1 MGILGRFSPLYA
13 TYPPNFKQ
21 NLRSVI
27 DCKERLISLSIN
39 LISLCK
45 GAIYR
50 SKPHLRRFLETAA
63 IDSWYCLNIQIK
75 PFPLGQM
82 SDKVSPIRPIGGI
95 MSEFELLA
103 QDLLEKAEIDEKL
116 RQENDKKLI
125 EQVLEIYDQKYVA
138 ELLRKVGKN
147 DWTRETLNRWING
160 KCSPKSLT
168 SAEEA
173 LLRKMLPEAPA
184 HHPDYAFRFIDLFA
198 GIGGIRKGFEAIGG
212 QCVFT
217 SEWNKEAVRT
227 YKANWFNDE
236 QAHTFN
242 LDIREVTLSDKPE
255 VPETDAYA
263 YIDEHVP
270 DHDVLLAGFPCQ
282 PFSLA
287 GVSKKNSLGRA
298 HGFECEAQ
306 GTLFFD
312 VARIIR
318 AKKPAVFVLENVKNL
333 KSHDKGK
340 TFKVIM
346 ETLDELG
353 YEVADAADMGKSDPK
368 VIDGKHFLPQHR
380 ERIVLVGFRR
390 DLNIHQGFTLRDVSR
405 FYPEQRPSFGELLE
419 SVVDSKYILTPKLW
433 EYLYNYAKKHA
444 AKGNGFG
451 FGLVNPENK
460 ESIART
466 LSARYHKDGSEILID
481 RGWDM
486 ATGETD
492 FANEE
497 NQAHRPRRLT
507 PRECARLMGF
517 EKPDGR
523 PFRIPVSD
531 TQSYRQFGNSV
542 VVPVFEAVARL
553 LEPYILK
560 AVSADADKAQNI

>member
-1 MGILGRFSPLYA
+1 
-13 TYPPNFKQ
+13 
-21 NLRSVI
+21 
-27 DCKERLISLSIN
+27 
-39 LISLCK
+39 
-45 GAIYR
+45 
-50 SKPHLRRFLETAA
+50 
-63 IDSWYCLNIQIK
+63 
-75 PFPLGQM
+75 
-82 SDKVSPIRPIGGI
+82 

-103 QDLLEKAEIDEKL
+103 QDLLEKAEAEEQL
-116 RQENDKKLI
+116 RQENDKKLLG
-125 EQVLEIYDQKYVA
+125 QVLEIYDQKYVA

-147 DWTRETLNRWING
+147 EWSRETLNRWING
-160 KCSPKSLT
+160 KCSPKTLT
-168 SAEEA
+168 LAEEE
-173 LLRKMLPEAPA
+173 LLRKCFRKRLHITLTMPSGLLTCLLGLEVYGRASKPSVASAFLPVNGIKRLCA
-184 HHPDYAFRFIDLFA
+184 H
-198 GIGGIRKGFEAIGG
+198 
-212 QCVFT
+212 
-217 SEWNKEAVRT
+217 
-227 YKANWFNDE
+227 KANWFNDAQE
-236 QAHTFN
+236 HTFN

-255 VPETDAYA
+255 VPENDAYA
-263 YIDEHVP
+263 YINEHVP

-318 AKKPAVFVLENVKNL
+318 AKKPAIFVLENVKNL

-346 ETLDELG
+346 DTLDELG
-353 YEVADAADMGKSDPK
+353 YEVADAAEMGKNDPK

-390 DLNIHQGFTLRDVSR
+390 DLNIHQGFTLRDISR

-419 SVVDSKYILTPKLW
+419 PVVDSKYILTPKLW

-517 EKPDGR
+517 EKVDGR

-542 VVPVFEAVARL
+542 VVPVFEAVAKL

-560 AVSADADKAQNI
+560 AVNADSCKVERI

>member
-1 MGILGRFSPLYA
+1 
-13 TYPPNFKQ
+13 
-21 NLRSVI
+21 
-27 DCKERLISLSIN
+27 
-39 LISLCK
+39 
-45 GAIYR
+45 
-50 SKPHLRRFLETAA
+50 
-63 IDSWYCLNIQIK
+63 
-75 PFPLGQM
+75 M
-82 SDKVSPIRPIGGI
+82 SDTFSPIRPYGGI

-103 QDLLEKAEIDEKL
+103 QDLLEKAAVEEEL
-116 RQENDKKLI
+116 RRVNDKKLI
-125 EQVLEIYDQKYVA
+125 EQVLEIYDQKSVA

-147 DWTRETLNRWING
+147 EWSRETLNRWING
-160 KCSPKSLT
+160 KCQPKSLT

-173 LLRKMLPEAPA
+173 LLRKMLPPPPA

-242 LDIREVTLSDKPE
+242 LDIREVTLSDHDD
-255 VPETDAYA
+255 VSETDAYA
-263 YIDEHVP
+263 HIDMHVP

-318 AKKPAVFVLENVKNL
+318 AKKPAIFVLENVKNL

-353 YEVADAADMGKSDPK
+353 YEVSDASDTGKSDPK
-368 VIDGKHFLPQHR
+368 VIDGRHFLPQHR

-390 DLNIHQGFTLRDVSR
+390 DLNIHKA
-405 FYPEQRPSFGELLE
+405 LLCAT
-419 SVVDSKYILTPKLW
+419 SAACIPNKGRHLASYLSPLLT
-433 EYLYNYAKKHA
+433 
-444 AKGNGFG
+444 
-451 FGLVNPENK
+451 
-460 ESIART
+460 
-466 LSARYHKDGSEILID
+466 
-481 RGWDM
+481 
-486 ATGETD
+486 
-492 FANEE
+492 AN
-497 NQAHRPRRLT
+497 
-507 PRECARLMGF
+507 
-517 EKPDGR
+517 
-523 PFRIPVSD
+523 I
-531 TQSYRQFGNSV
+531 Y
-542 VVPVFEAVARL
+542 
-553 LEPYILK
+553 
-560 AVSADADKAQNI
+560 

>member
-1 MGILGRFSPLYA
+1 M
-13 TYPPNFKQ
+13 
-21 NLRSVI
+21 
-27 DCKERLISLSIN
+27 SL
-39 LISLCK
+39 
-45 GAIYR
+45 
-50 SKPHLRRFLETAA
+50 
-63 IDSWYCLNIQIK
+63 
-75 PFPLGQM
+75 
-82 SDKVSPIRPIGGI
+82 IRPFGGV

-103 QDLLEKAEIDEKL
+103 QDLLEKVEVEEKQ
-116 RQENDKKLI
+116 RQENDRKLI
-125 EQVLEIYDQKYVA
+125 EQVLEIYDQKFVA

-147 DWTRETLNRWING
+147 DWSRETLNRWIND
-160 KCSPKSLT
+160 KCSPRSLI

-173 LLRKMLPEAPA
+173 LLRKMLPEPPVN
-184 HHPDYAFRFIDLFA
+184 HPEYAFRFVDLFA

-217 SEWNKEAVRT
+217 SEWNKQAVRT

-236 QAHTFN
+236 RAHTFN

-255 VPETDAYA
+255 VSETDAYA

-318 AKKPAVFVLENVKNL
+318 AKKPAIFVLENVKNL

-353 YEVADAADMGKSDPK
+353 YEVADAKDMGKSDPK

-390 DLNIHQGFTLRDVSR
+390 DLNIHNGFTLRDVSR
-405 FYPEQRPSFGELLE
+405 FYPERRPSFGELLE
-419 SVVDSKYILTPKLW
+419 PVVDSKYILTPKLW

-451 FGLVNPENK
+451 FGLVNPEDK
-460 ESIART
+460 ESVART

-486 ATGETD
+486 AAGEVD
-492 FANEE
+492 FSNVE
-497 NQAHRPRRLT
+497 NQARRPRRLT

-517 EKPDGR
+517 EKPDGK

-560 AVSADADKAQNI
+560 AVSAKTDKA